1 MIKFLF
7 LKIKLNLKHADYS
20 PDSYFIKDYIKNIWL
35 YNTLF
40 LTTFSS
46 IIHKH
51 LNNSTNTGSP
61 VPATEINKIPVH
73 QEWIQ
78 YENQKMLFQH
88 IKSAHIEI
96 QQLKKDVSRLSQLFL
111 EQIYNEN
118 NFDNNHI

>member
-7 LKIKLNLKHADYS
+7 SKIKLNLKHADYS
-20 PDSYFIKDYIKNIWL
+20 PDSYFIEDYIKNIWL

-40 LTTFSS
+40 LTTFSRT
-46 IIHKH
+46 IDKQ
-51 LNNSTNTGSP
+51 LNNSTNTVSP
-61 VPATEINKIPVH
+61 VPATEINKILAP
-73 QEWIQ
+73 QEWLQ
-78 YENQKMLFQH
+78 YENQKLLFQH

-118 NFDNNHI
+118 NFVDSHT